1 MNKKPFVIF
10 GSIILL
16 MAIGYLLAR
25 KEPRATIFYPEQL
38 VRVYSPEGRY
48 LLSGEVRF
56 EEDQYVTLCKLQ
68 AIGVTGVFTDR
79 QCLTLNMFG
88 PFLLIEAKEKPGV
101 KWSQY
106 DKQYTK

>member
-1 MNKKPFVIF
+1 MVIVG
-10 GSIILL
+10 GSLL
-16 MAIGYLLAR
+16 LIAGFYGIASYN
-25 KEPRATIFYPEQL
+25 EDRATIFHPEQL

-68 AIGVTGVFTDR
+68 PIALSGVFTPR

-106 DKQYTK
+106 DKQFTK